1 MSLSTLLSL
10 PVFSRVVMARVAML
24 LLESVMRFS
33 RSRLQAVTAD
43 GCFMA
48 TCKECNSK
56 IMWEHPVVQS
66 IGCSQSS
73 GVLLAVF

>member
-56 IMWEHPVVQS
+56 IMWEHWMQS
-66 IGCSQSS
+66 ELRAFACS
-73 GVLLAVF
+73 VLNKF